1 MSVKEAAP
9 AVETGGGDHHRR
21 GRPVVG
27 AIAGFFFGLFA
38 AIALVGAGILPLNS
52 VLVTLLPVLML
63 VLGIVW
69 GVWAPLV
76 RHSHDTTV
84 ET

>member
-1 MSVKEAAP
+1 MSVKQDAP
-9 AVETGGGDHHRR
+9 VVETGGGDHHRH

-38 AIALVGAGILPLNS
+38 AIALVGAGVLALNS
-52 VLVTLLPVLML
+52 VLVTLLPILLL
-63 VLGIVW
+63 VLGIAW
-69 GVWAPLV
+69 GLWAPLGH
-76 RHSHDTTV
+76 RRGEAPT